1 MKMTKAQ
8 LEAELRS
15 LRVKLAHAER
25 LAIERLNDLNRLQTA
40 RREDMQMHDNLQ
52 SKLNA
57 CEAERDQARS
67 AADEARN
74 VALDDIAKAWKEVQG
89 ARRERDAA
97 ISAKAQA
104 EVERYAATQE
114 RDAAR
119 KERDA
124 KTRECIDIVGSV
136 RDLERESDDARKG
149 RDAAESLAADLA
161 NRVEN
166 LQYGIADRNAKITR
180 LHEERDEVR
189 GQAEK
194 AGTELQQIR
203 ETCGVLNNDLSYWKG
218 QHNEVF
224 GKLSAANKRIDEL
237 TEQRDTAE
245 REREEYAGQLTEA
258 EKKRD
263 EYAEKLVKTCAAVSF
278 LEGQLAAVESNL
290 KSSSDQFVAS
300 EVRARYAESRADY
313 WEARV
318 RGNGGL
324 K

>member
-1 MKMTKAQ
+1 MSKTKAQ

-25 LAIERLNDLNRLQTA
+25 LAIERLNDINRLQTA
-40 RREDMQMHDNLQ
+40 RREDMQLHDNLQ
-52 SKLNA
+52 SELNA

-67 AADEARN
+67 AADEARD

-114 RDAAR
+114 RDEAR
-119 KERDA
+119 KVRDA
-124 KTRECIDIVGSV
+124 KTRECIDLVGRV

-149 RDAAESLAADLA
+149 RGAAESLAADLA

-166 LQYGIADRNAKITR
+166 LEYGIADRNAKITR

-194 AGTELQQIR
+194 AWTELQQIR
-203 ETCGVLNNDLSYWKG
+203 EREEFARRLDEMEKSRDYWKADSQDSTTKLLKAEEQLAVAVQAELETR
-218 QHNEVF
+218 QHLQREVV
-224 GKLSAANKRIDEL
+224 EL
-237 TEQRDTAE
+237 TERLRTAD
-245 REREEYAGQLTEA
+245 AISA
-258 EKKRD
+258 H
-263 EYAEKLVKTCAAVSF
+263 
-278 LEGQLAAVESNL
+278 
-290 KSSSDQFVAS
+290 
-300 EVRARYAESRADY
+300 
-313 WEARV
+313 WEARA
-318 RGNGGL
+318 RDLMRPWWRRMFTATNGGL
-324 K
+324 S

>member
-1 MKMTKAQ
+1 MSKTKAQ
-8 LEAELRS
+8 LESELRS

-25 LAIERLNDLNRLQTA
+25 LAIERLNDINRLQTA

-67 AADEARN
+67 AADDARN

-97 ISAKAQA
+97 ISAKARA

-114 RDAAR
+114 R
-119 KERDA
+119 
-124 KTRECIDIVGSV
+124 
-136 RDLERESDDARKG
+136 ESDAARKG

-166 LQYGIADRNAKITR
+166 LEYGIADRNAKITR
-180 LHEERDEVR
+180 LHEERDEAR

-194 AGTELQQIR
+194 AGTELQRIR

-224 GKLSAANKRIDEL
+224 GKLSAADKRIDEL
-237 TEQRDTAE
+237 TAQRDTAE
-245 REREEYAGQLTEA
+245 REREEYAGRLDEMEKSRDYWKADSQDSTTKLLKAEEQLAVAVQA
-258 EKKRD
+258 ELETRQHLQR
-263 EYAEKLVKTCAAVSF
+263 EIAKLKSRLRNVDAVS
-278 LEGQLAAVESNL
+278 A
-290 KSSSDQFVAS
+290 
-300 EVRARYAESRADY
+300 Y
-313 WEARV
+313 WEARARDLMRPWWRRALNAIV